1 MGGFWESERC
11 RENRRER
18 LVAVPKLGPKILGYD
33 QFARASLLKL
43 GEWELPRI
51 SAASREVCW
60 AIKAGQAAV
69 VDYRGA
75 RRSRG
80 IIGLLA
86 SSRSTSNG
94 RSGEWTTCTSWPTHQ
109 PLQRHRA
116 GCPCRKYFLVFYTA
130 EYTYSLCMIMSTV
143 SQDLLP

>member
-1 MGGFWESERC
+1 MQTLVIRERGPTVVQGTDVENKTGGGRRDGGIMGERERC

-43 GEWELPRI
+43 GEWEIPRI

-69 VDYRGA
+69 VDY
-75 RRSRG
+75 
-80 IIGLLA
+80 
-86 SSRSTSNG
+86 
-94 RSGEWTTCTSWPTHQ
+94 
-109 PLQRHRA
+109 
-116 GCPCRKYFLVFYTA
+116 
-130 EYTYSLCMIMSTV
+130 
-143 SQDLLP
+143 